1 MAKLSSKG
9 LTAIALVLSF
19 VTAIL
24 VYNFLNQS
32 VQKPPVVEGE
42 PVVTARV
49 DIPAKTRI
57 TAAMVQES
65 RIPVEYIQP
74 GAVRELPKV
83 IGMVTSETVVGGEQV
98 LQRRLFT
105 DGKQV
110 GFSGVIP
117 AGKRALTVGVSEIT
131 GVAGLLKAGDMVDAI
146 VTFDQ
151 QVVGDHV
158 SQILLQNILVL
169 AVNKDSEAA
178 PEQRDAKKEATKD
191 AGVIKATTVT
201 LAVAPDDAAKIALA
215 EEKGKLRFA
224 LRPYLPEGSDPVKR
238 AVTPTDI
245 VGVHNSPIQQGK
257 EQAAPPPVAAPTGTE
272 TGAAKSGP
280 GIPVIRGTKIE

>member
-9 LTAIALVLSF
+9 LTGIALVLSF
-19 VTAIL
+19 VTAVL

-32 VQKPPVVEGE
+32 MQKPVVVEGE
-42 PVVTARV
+42 LVVTARV

-65 RIPVEYIQP
+65 RIPAEYIQQ
-74 GAVRELPKV
+74 GAVRELPVV
-83 IGMVTSETVVGGEQV
+83 IGMVTSETVFGGEQV

-105 DGKQV
+105 DGKMV
-110 GFSGVIP
+110 GFTGVIP
-117 AGKRALTVGVSEIT
+117 AGKRALTVGVSDIT

-151 QVVGDHV
+151 QVVGDNV

-178 PEQRDAKKEATKD
+178 PEQRDLKKDATKD

-224 LRPYLPEGSDPVKR
+224 LRPYLPESSDPVKR
-238 AVTPTDI
+238 PVTPTDI
-245 VGVHNSPIQQGK
+245 VGVHKSPIQQGK
-257 EQAAPPPVAAPTGTE
+257 EQQPQTPPAPPA
-272 TGAAKSGP
+272 GADAVPKAGP
-280 GIPVIRGTKIE
+280 GIPVIRGTKVE

>member
-1 MAKLSSKG
+1 M
-9 LTAIALVLSF
+9 
-19 VTAIL
+19 
-24 VYNFLNQS
+24 
-32 VQKPPVVEGE
+32 
-42 PVVTARV
+42 
-49 DIPAKTRI
+49 
-57 TAAMVQES
+57 
-65 RIPVEYIQP
+65 
-74 GAVRELPKV
+74 
-83 IGMVTSETVVGGEQV
+83 
-98 LQRRLFT
+98 
-105 DGKQV
+105 
-110 GFSGVIP
+110 
-117 AGKRALTVGVSEIT
+117 
-131 GVAGLLKAGDMVDAI
+131 
-146 VTFDQ
+146 
-151 QVVGDHV
+151 
-158 SQILLQNILVL
+158 
-169 AVNKDSEAA
+169 NKDSEAA

-245 VGVHNSPIQQGK
+245 VGVHKSPIQQGK

>member
-9 LTAIALVLSF
+9 LTGIALVLSF
-19 VTAIL
+19 VTAVL
-24 VYNFLNQS
+24 VYNFLSQS
-32 VQKPPVVEGE
+32 VQKPVVVEGE
-42 PVVTARV
+42 AVVTAKV

-65 RIPVEYIQP
+65 RIPAEYIQP
-74 GAVRELPKV
+74 GAVRELPTV
-83 IGMVTSETVVGGEQV
+83 IGMVTSETIVGGEQV
-98 LQRRLFT
+98 LQRRLFI

-110 GFSGVIP
+110 GFTGVIP
-117 AGKRALTVGVSEIT
+117 AGKRALTVGVSDIT

-151 QVVGDHV
+151 QVVGDNV

-178 PEQRDAKKEATKD
+178 PDQRDLKKDAAKD
-191 AGVIKATTVT
+191 AGVVKATTVT
-201 LAVAPDDAAKIALA
+201 LAVAPEEAAKIALA

-224 LRPYLPEGSDPVKR
+224 LRPYLPESNDPVKR
-238 AVTPTDI
+238 PVTPTDI
-245 VGVHNSPIQQGK
+245 VGVHKSPIQQGK
-257 EQAAPPPVAAPTGTE
+257 EQHPQSPPAPPAAPDAAPKAGT
-272 TGAAKSGP
+272 

>member
-9 LTAIALVLSF
+9 LTGIALVLSF
-19 VTAIL
+19 VTAVL

-32 VQKPPVVEGE
+32 VQKPVVVEGE

-65 RIPVEYIQP
+65 RIPAEYIQP
-74 GAVRELPKV
+74 GAVRELPTV
-83 IGMVTSETVVGGEQV
+83 IGMVTSETIVGGEQV

-110 GFSGVIP
+110 GFTGVIP
-117 AGKRALTVGVSEIT
+117 AGKRALTVGVSDIT

-151 QVVGDHV
+151 QVVGDNV

-178 PEQRDAKKEATKD
+178 PDQRDLKKDAKD
-191 AGVIKATTVT
+191 AGVVKATTVT
-201 LAVAPDDAAKIALA
+201 LAVAPEEAAKIALA

-224 LRPYLPEGSDPVKR
+224 LRPYLPESSDPVKR
-238 AVTPTDI
+238 PVTPTDI
-245 VGVHNSPIQQGK
+245 VGVHKSPIQQGK
-257 EQAAPPPVAAPTGTE
+257 EQLPQSPPAPPAAPDAAPKAGT
-272 TGAAKSGP
+272 

>member
-9 LTAIALVLSF
+9 LTGIALVLSF
-19 VTAIL
+19 VTAVL

-32 VQKPPVVEGE
+32 VQKPAVVEGE

-65 RIPVEYIQP
+65 RIPAEYIQP
-74 GAVRELPKV
+74 GAVRELPIV
-83 IGMVTSETVVGGEQV
+83 IGMVTSETIVGGEQV

-110 GFSGVIP
+110 GFTGVIP
-117 AGKRALTVGVSEIT
+117 AGKRALTVGVSDIT

-151 QVVGDHV
+151 QVVGDNV

-178 PEQRDAKKEATKD
+178 PDQRDLKKDAAKD
-191 AGVIKATTVT
+191 AGVVKATTVT
-201 LAVAPDDAAKIALA
+201 LAVAPEEAAKIALA

-224 LRPYLPEGSDPVKR
+224 LRPYLPESSDPVKR
-238 AVTPTDI
+238 PVTPTDI
-245 VGVHNSPIQQGK
+245 VGVHK
-257 EQAAPPPVAAPTGTE
+257 
-272 TGAAKSGP
+272 
-280 GIPVIRGTKIE
+280 

>member
-9 LTAIALVLSF
+9 LTGIALVLSF
-19 VTAIL
+19 VTAVL

-32 VQKPPVVEGE
+32 VQKPAVVEGE

-65 RIPVEYIQP
+65 RIPAEYIQP
-74 GAVRELPKV
+74 GAVRELPIV
-83 IGMVTSETVVGGEQV
+83 IGMVTSETIVGGEQV

-110 GFSGVIP
+110 GFTGVIP
-117 AGKRALTVGVSEIT
+117 AGKRALTVGVSDIT

-151 QVVGDHV
+151 QVVGDNV

-178 PEQRDAKKEATKD
+178 PDQRDLKKDAAKD
-191 AGVIKATTVT
+191 AGVVKATTVT
-201 LAVAPDDAAKIALA
+201 LAVAPEEAAKIALA

-224 LRPYLPEGSDPVKR
+224 LRPYLPESSDPVKR
-238 AVTPTDI
+238 PVTPTDI
-245 VGVHNSPIQQGK
+245 VGVHKSPIQQGK
-257 EQAAPPPVAAPTGTE
+257 EQLPQSPPAPPAAPDAAPKAGT
-272 TGAAKSGP
+272 